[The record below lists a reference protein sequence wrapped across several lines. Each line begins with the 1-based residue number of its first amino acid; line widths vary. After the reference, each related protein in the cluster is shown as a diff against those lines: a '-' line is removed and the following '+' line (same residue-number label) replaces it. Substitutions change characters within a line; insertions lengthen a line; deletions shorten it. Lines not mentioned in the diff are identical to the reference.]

1 MEQTRIDQIAQGL
14 PPPRPV
20 TTPKPPPSKDRG
32 EVERAP
38 RTIEASAFEPT
49 IDPKELQLQLE
60 EKIQEINTQLK
71 DGGRGLSFAV
81 DEQLGRSVVTVKKAT
96 SGEVIRQIPGEVVLR
111 IGHHIEKLKGL
122 LFEGRS

>member
-1 MEQTRIDQIAQGL
+1 MEHTRIDQAAQGL
-14 PPPRPV
+14 PPTRAV
-20 TTPKPPPSKDRG
+20 TAQKPPPPEDGGGDKRT
-32 EVERAP
+32 P
-38 RTIEASAFEPT
+38 RIIEASAFEPT
-49 IDPKELQLQLE
+49 IDPEELHVKLE

-71 DGGRGLSFAV
+71 DGGRGLSFAI
-81 DEQLGRSVVTVKKAT
+81 DEQLGRAVVTVKKAN

>member
-1 MEQTRIDQIAQGL
+1 MEHTRIDQAAQGL
-14 PPPRPV
+14 PPTRAV
-20 TTPKPPPSKDRG
+20 TAQKPPPPEDGGGDKRT
-32 EVERAP
+32 P
-38 RTIEASAFEPT
+38 RIIEASAFEPT
-49 IDPKELQLQLE
+49 IDPKELQAKLA

-71 DGGRGLSFAV
+71 DGGRGLAFTV
-81 DEQLGRSVVTVKKAT
+81 DEQLGRPVVTVKKAS